1 MKVSIECKDR
11 YEADAIRRAM
21 GHPTTRA
28 TVLVTGILLGLP
40 TDRARARTINY
51 TWDKVQEDAEMA
63 EDAPAPTTKE

>member
-1 MKVSIECKDR
+1 
-11 YEADAIRRAM
+11 M

-51 TWDKVQEDAEMA
+51 TWDKVQEDAERA
-63 EDAPAPTTKE
+63 DDAPAPTTKE